1 MLMQVEE
8 VSVSFGGVQALKG
21 VSFAAPE
28 GEILGIIGPNGAG
41 KTTLFN
47 IINGVY
53 EPDEGDVFFAGE
65 RITGKKPYQVSKK
78 GIARTFQVAQP
89 FRDMSILENVAT
101 AALSRVDHV
110 DEAFREAFDVISF
123 CELSDKPHERAG
135 NLPTISQRRL
145 ELAKALALKPKVILL
160 DEIMAGL
167 NINEC
172 SQAIDLVR
180 KIKSDGV
187 TVIMVEHVMQ
197 AVMSLCERVIVLNQG
212 RLIAQDTPSAIAND
226 PVVVEAY
233 LGKGGGNAENL

>member
-1 MLMQVEE
+1 MLMNVEN

-21 VSFAAPE
+21 VSFSAIE

-53 EPDEGDVFFAGE
+53 KPDEGDIFFAGE

-101 AALSRVDHV
+101 SALSRMDDVE
-110 DEAFREAFDVISF
+110 EAFSEALDVIRF

-172 SQAIDLVR
+172 NQAIDLVR
-180 KIKSDGV
+180 KIKSGGV
-187 TVIMVEHVMQ
+187 TIIMVEHVMQ
-197 AVMSLCERVIVLNQG
+197 AVMSLCEKVVVLNQG
-212 RLIAQDTPSAIAND
+212 QLIAQNTPAAIAND

>member
-1 MLMQVEE
+1 MLMHVEE

-21 VSFAAPE
+21 VSFAASE

-101 AALSRVDHV
+101 AALTRVDNV
-110 DEAFREAFDVISF
+110 DEAFCEAFDVISF

-197 AVMSLCERVIVLNQG
+197 AVMSLCEKVIVLNQG

>member
-101 AALSRVDHV
+101 AALTRVDNV